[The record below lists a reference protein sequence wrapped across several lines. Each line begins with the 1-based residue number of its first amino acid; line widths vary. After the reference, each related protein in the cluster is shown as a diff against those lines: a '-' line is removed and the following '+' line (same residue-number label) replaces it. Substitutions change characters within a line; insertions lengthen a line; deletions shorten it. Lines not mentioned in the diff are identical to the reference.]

1 LEYYK
6 TAIAKKNLPFRG
18 GSESSFVGRMG
29 QNNDDRDIKAYHLD
43 ARKMQK
49 TN

>member
-18 GSESSFVGRMG
+18 GSESSLARRMG
-29 QNNDDRDIKAYHLD
+29 QNNDDRDTKAYHSD
-43 ARKMQK
+43 ARKMQE